1 MALVRIYVRD
11 LKGWWMGKINNL
23 VIIKLAF
30 LFVVFCNAVVDVAHK
45 VLLQNIAFKVFDGST
60 QVIWISLIN
69 ALIIIPFLLLFTVS
83 GYLSD
88 KYNKKNILVYGAVSS
103 FVLSVLMIISYMSEN
118 FYFAM
123 FALFLLAVQS
133 AIYSPAKFGLILD
146 IYGKKNLSRG
156 NAALQSISIIA
167 ILFSIAIASFIFEGF
182 YNTNNLQLLTTKEE
196 LLNAI
201 LPLTY
206 YILPVALLEMIVSLL
221 FLRKINISYVKNDT
235 LALNKQD
242 LLKGKLLSKNLKIIS
257 SNHIIFLAVIGLSIF
272 WGVSQATMAVFPSF
286 AKMYLNITDVFI
298 INGVIGASG
307 FGIAIGSIIYSRL
320 SKHYIEVGTIPLAA
334 FGMSLM
340 LYISTVVQTP
350 LLLGITFLLFGVFG
364 GMFVVPLN
372 ALIQFNA
379 KKRVL
384 GTILAGNNW
393 FHSLSMFLMLSM
405 TTLVSYYDFDPLS
418 TVYLILMITVI
429 GTIYTVVK
437 LPQSLLLL
445 FLKIIVGL
453 KYKLEVNGV
462 KNIPASGGVLLLG
475 NHVSWI
481 DWAIVLMAVPREVK
495 FVMDKTIYNKWYIKW
510 LFKMYNAIP
519 ISNASS
525 KTTIQTIAKELDAGH
540 IVVLFPEGN
549 ITRNGHLG
557 EFKRGFEKVLELTSS
572 DIKVIPFYIRGLWE
586 SMFSRAN
593 KKFKKSKKT
602 SSVTIS
608 FSKLMKKEK
617 ANTINI
623 KQEIIKLS
631 TISWQE
637 HIKNLKPLN
646 ETIFDRLK
654 EVSSDL
660 IFADSTGL
668 ELSGEKFLTAS
679 ILFKNLLKK
688 ELDTQNVGLLL
699 PSTAAGAFIN
709 YSILLMGKTA
719 VNLNYTSEMESIKQ
733 SIYSAQIKSV
743 ITSRKFVEKLEL
755 KGINIKEFFDLVEII
770 YLEDLKEKIPKRK
783 SLLTFLSVKFLPS
796 FILKFIHLTKTN
808 KNDTVLILFSSGSEG
823 KPKGVEL
830 TGDNIL
836 GNAQQ
841 IANIINVNDDD
852 IMLGSLPLFHAFG
865 IVVTTYLPLI
875 EGIKCVAH
883 PDPTDGLAIA
893 KLVST
898 YKATIMFG
906 TSTFY
911 RLYAKNQK
919 IHPLMFESLRVTVSG
934 AEKLREEV
942 RIDFK
947 KRFGKDILE
956 GFGTTETSPVA
967 TCNLPDVIAPDY
979 TVQVGQKTGTVG
991 MAIPGTTIKIVDP
1004 QSFEELEANEEG
1016 MILISGIQVMK
1027 GYLNDEE
1034 KTSKVLK
1041 IINSKTYY
1049 ISGDKGKIDEDGF
1062 LTIVDRYSR
1071 FAKLA
1076 GEMISLGNIEDKIS
1090 KLIDLDENNL
1100 VDFII
1105 TTTEDEKKGEKIIL
1119 LISHVSEEYISQ
1131 LKDKILNSFDNK
1143 LMIPNIIK
1151 IVEEIPRLGSG
1162 KKDFAK
1168 AKLLV

>member
-103 FVLSVLMIISYMSEN
+103 FVLSVLMIISYISEN

-755 KGINIKEFFDLVEII
+755 KGINLKEFFD
-770 YLEDLKEKIPKRK
+770 
-783 SLLTFLSVKFLPS
+783 
-796 FILKFIHLTKTN
+796 
-808 KNDTVLILFSSGSEG
+808 
-823 KPKGVEL
+823 
-830 TGDNIL
+830 
-836 GNAQQ
+836 
-841 IANIINVNDDD
+841 
-852 IMLGSLPLFHAFG
+852 
-865 IVVTTYLPLI
+865 
-875 EGIKCVAH
+875 
-883 PDPTDGLAIA
+883 
-893 KLVST
+893 
-898 YKATIMFG
+898 
-906 TSTFY
+906 
-911 RLYAKNQK
+911 
-919 IHPLMFESLRVTVSG
+919 
-934 AEKLREEV
+934 
-942 RIDFK
+942 
-947 KRFGKDILE
+947 
-956 GFGTTETSPVA
+956 
-967 TCNLPDVIAPDY
+967 
-979 TVQVGQKTGTVG
+979 
-991 MAIPGTTIKIVDP
+991 
-1004 QSFEELEANEEG
+1004 
-1016 MILISGIQVMK
+1016 
-1027 GYLNDEE
+1027 
-1034 KTSKVLK
+1034 
-1041 IINSKTYY
+1041 
-1049 ISGDKGKIDEDGF
+1049 
-1062 LTIVDRYSR
+1062 
-1071 FAKLA
+1071 
-1076 GEMISLGNIEDKIS
+1076 
-1090 KLIDLDENNL
+1090 
-1100 VDFII
+1100 
-1105 TTTEDEKKGEKIIL
+1105 
-1119 LISHVSEEYISQ
+1119 
-1131 LKDKILNSFDNK
+1131 
-1143 LMIPNIIK
+1143 
-1151 IVEEIPRLGSG
+1151 
-1162 KKDFAK
+1162 
-1168 AKLLV
+1168 